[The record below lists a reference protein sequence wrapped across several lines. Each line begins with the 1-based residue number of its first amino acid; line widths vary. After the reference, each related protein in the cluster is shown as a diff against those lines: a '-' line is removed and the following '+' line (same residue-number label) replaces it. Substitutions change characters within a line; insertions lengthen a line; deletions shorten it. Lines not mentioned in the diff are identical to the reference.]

1 MGINKDCPNE
11 NRWTVGRQNSCPPG
25 NLHQFRWGV
34 GEWGGDGGVWVEG
47 ARQIPGS
54 KRGWGALIEAVA
66 WSVFYVIG

>member
-1 MGINKDCPNE
+1 MRTDGLLADRTAAHLE
-11 NRWTVGRQNSCPPG
+11 TSTSSGG
-25 NLHQFRWGV
+25 GV